1 MNEYYLNSDIVL
13 LTLNVNR
20 SVSALVH
27 PFYRPC
33 MDSGAMLEN
42 GGNMIKRLPY
52 LIPLL
57 FLAVLAV
64 PLRASPPIG
73 AVVQTWHYDPQANTV
88 TIRIVNIS
96 EKDITAFNI
105 SITETFGDH
114 SVNNHEKLVDMLAA
128 VVLVQQIKG
137 TPDEDRIRTQLGD
150 GTLSAH
156 QSRDRIFS
164 YADGKVVADFHATI
178 DVVAYADGSAEATNT
193 AALARLRE
201 HRNAELHSYQKAN
214 QILKEVLADSAI
226 QTPSEEATARLEKF
240 LMVWKAQ
247 PHFDVDMEPGT
258 IEAVVRDLKNAP
270 RVAAAQR
277 IGEAEF
283 LQRYAAEKEQHI
295 SMLSAHAQLKTGSAQ

>member
-1 MNEYYLNSDIVL
+1 
-13 LTLNVNR
+13 
-20 SVSALVH
+20 
-27 PFYRPC
+27 
-33 MDSGAMLEN
+33 ML
-42 GGNMIKRLPY
+42 KRLPY
-52 LIPLL
+52 LSLML
-57 FLAVLAV
+57 FLAVFAL

-88 TIRIVNIS
+88 TVRIVNIS
-96 EKDITAFNI
+96 DKNITGFNI

-114 SVNNHEKLVDMLAA
+114 SVNNHEVLVDMLAS

-156 QSRDRIFS
+156 QSRDRVFR
-164 YADGKVVADFHATI
+164 YADGKVVTNFQATI
-178 DVVAYADGSAEATNT
+178 DAVAYADGSAEATNT

-214 QILKEVLADSAI
+214 QILKDVLANPAI
-226 QTPSEEATARLEKF
+226 QTPSEEAATRLEKF
-240 LMVWKAQ
+240 LIVWKAQ
-247 PHFDVDMEPGT
+247 PHSNVDMEPGT

-277 IGEAEF
+277 IGEAEV

-295 SMLSAHAQLKTGSAQ
+295 SMLSTHARLITGDAQ